1 MSKNVRVRPEQF
13 SKAVI
18 DALAEYGDE
27 ANEKLEVIT
36 KTTARGLRADLKAS
50 SPVGKLGRYDAGWS
64 NKAQKTGRYN
74 LSQVVYNR
82 TDYQL
87 THLLE
92 KPHATGGGG
101 SYPKKKDHTGIIA
114 RAEEEYVQKYMDEVV
129 EKL

>member
-27 ANEKLEVIT
+27 ANEKLETIT
-36 KTTARGLRADLKAS
+36 KTIARETRKEMKAT
-50 SPVGKLGRYDAGWS
+50 SPVGKMHRYAAGWS
-64 NKAQKTGRYN
+64 NKAQKTGRFN

-87 THLLE
+87 IHLLE
-92 KPHATGGGG
+92 KPHDTGGGG
-101 SYPKKKDHTGIIA
+101 HYPHKKDYTGIMK
-114 RAEEEYVQKYMDEVV
+114 RVEEEYSQKYMDEVV

>member
-1 MSKNVRVRPEQF
+1 MSNRRVRPEQF

-18 DALAEYGDE
+18 QALAEYGDE
-27 ANEKLEVIT
+27 VNEKVEAIT
-36 KTTARGLRADLKAS
+36 KKTARELRADLKAS
-50 SPVGKLGRYDAGWS
+50 SSVNKGRYAAGWS

-87 THLLE
+87 IHLLE
-92 KPHATGGGG
+92 YPHPTGKGGH
-101 SYPKKKDHTGIIA
+101 YPSKRDNTGVLA
-114 RAEEEYVQKYMDEVV
+114 RAEEKYVQQYMNEVV